1 MVVSLI
7 GESCVDFSQLESVD
21 RAETSR
27 HNVEH

>member
-7 GESCVDFSQLESVD
+7 GGACVDFSQLESVD
-21 RAETSR
+21 SDQPSR

>member
-7 GESCVDFSQLESVD
+7 EELCVDFSQLESVD
-21 RAETSR
+21 SDQTSR